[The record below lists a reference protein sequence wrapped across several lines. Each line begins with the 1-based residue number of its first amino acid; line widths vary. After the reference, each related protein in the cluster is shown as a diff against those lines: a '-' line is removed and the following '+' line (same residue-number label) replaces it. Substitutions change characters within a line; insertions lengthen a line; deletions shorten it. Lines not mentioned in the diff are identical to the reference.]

1 MDLVYPIR
9 LRRRIAVFLAVCAVT
24 VGLTTRL
31 AAQSTGRAAHSKAL
45 IVSEI
50 RDSERTQLQGNIAPL
65 FKGMVDQGQAPS
77 DLKLDK
83 MILVLKRSADKQ
95 AALDRLV
102 TAQQNAK
109 SSSYHQWLTPQSFGA
124 QFGADSADIKSLSN
138 WLMSYGFSID
148 QVPQSHDFIVFS
160 GTNAQLQLAFQT
172 SMHTIRES
180 ATGKV
185 HYEART
191 EPTLPSALVSAVGGF
206 ARLSSLSFTPL
217 HINYGL
223 VHINR
228 NTGQLTVD
236 PKGYT
241 DRSGTTIKPDINIAF
256 GADNIYHAVGPFDF
270 GTMYNV
276 QPLWDAGI
284 DGTGQSVAVVAK
296 SDIDLNDVALFR
308 KNFNL
313 PDANVEVVYA
323 GAKPG
328 YTSSEGEALLDAQWS
343 GAIAPKAKVYVV
355 TADDTTTTDG
365 LFLDFLYAIDNNLA
379 PVLSVSWGA
388 CELGLT
394 AYGHSYVSSLW
405 QQASAQGISVL
416 VSSGDAGSAACDQ
429 GYTYAENGLQVN
441 GMAST
446 IYDTAVGGTDLYG
459 TYTDPTRYWATSNN
473 PTTLQSA
480 LSYVSE
486 APWNDSCGNPL
497 ILDKYQKKGYA
508 DATLEALCN
517 DSTVKSK
524 VLITA
529 GGGGGKSN
537 CTVSDNSDP
546 SSCSGGHDKPGWQSG
561 VTGIPADGKRNLP
574 DISFFS
580 GDGVW
585 GSFYVYCQ
593 SSASSTG
600 TCNLDNPYDVQYMA
614 AGGTSFAAPAFA
626 GAVALLNQK
635 MGAAQGLINP
645 SLYKLAAKQYS
656 TSYGLSNCNGSA
668 GYDDASCVFHDVT
681 LGGIAMPCYEGST
694 DCQVSDTNNDSYGV
708 LEGWSSNAG
717 YDLATGIGSANIANL
732 VNNWSKAVNYFNAS
746 TTTISLNQSTYVYGQ
761 DRGGTITVAAASG
774 VTGQPSGDTSVT
786 TNGYGNGPFTLNSG
800 TATFS
805 VLGLTPG
812 THSIKANYAGDTS
825 FSASVSDATNITIT
839 KADTALTMM
848 GSRNTVKYGE
858 SLTLTAQVSSSSVGN
873 SPTGVLVFT
882 NQTTGKIL
890 GTVVVTAVDGAS
902 VATVQGSLTVAGS
915 QLASGLNQFVVSYA
929 GDSNYNAPT
938 AATVTA
944 NYTSA
949 FSLTTTST
957 ALSVPAD
964 GSANLNL
971 TLASNSGALTSGVIF
986 SCPSNLPS
994 GLSCV
999 FSPAVLPSGSTTA
1012 STTLTVYSSSKLLSA
1027 SAAKQTSHNSIPPFG
1042 KPLIAMAGLGAG
1054 FLLFRRRRALSV
1066 LVLVAVAA
1074 GWGIIG
1080 CGSSA
1085 HVQKATDTTLSASSS
1100 TLALGSSLKLTAG
1113 VAAHGGSGTPTGS
1126 VNFYESGQ
1134 QIGSGVLSV
1143 GAASMSTSSLSV
1155 GNHAITAVYSGDT
1168 EYNVSSS
1175 AVANTDVTYSYNL
1188 TITAQDGD
1196 GNSSAVIIP
1205 VTVH

>member
-1 MDLVYPIR
+1 M
-9 LRRRIAVFLAVCAVT
+9 RRRIAVFLAACAVT
-24 VGLTTRL
+24 AGLTTGL
-31 AAQSTGRAAHSKAL
+31 AAQSKSSAKHSKAL

-65 FKGMVDQGQAPS
+65 ATGMVDQGQASS

-83 MILVLKRSADKQ
+83 MILVLKRSSDKQ

-109 SSSYHQWLTPQSFGA
+109 SSSYHRWLTPQSFGA
-124 QFGADSADIKSLSN
+124 QFGADAADITTLSN

-148 QVPQSHDFIVFS
+148 QVPQSRDFIVFS
-160 GTNAQLQLAFQT
+160 GTNAQLQQAFQT
-172 SMHTIRES
+172 SMHNVKES

-191 EPTLPSALVSAVGGF
+191 EPTLPNALVSAVGGF
-206 ARLSSLSFTPL
+206 ARLSNLSFKPM
-217 HINYGL
+217 HVDYGL

-228 NTGQLTVD
+228 NTGKLTVD

-241 DRSGTTIKPDINIAF
+241 DRSGSSIKPDINITF
-256 GADNIYHAVGPFDF
+256 GSGNTYHAVGPFDF
-270 GTMYNV
+270 GTIYNV

-296 SDIDLNDVALFR
+296 SDIDLNDVTLFR

-343 GAIAPKAKVYVV
+343 GAIAPKAKVFVV

-379 PVLSVSWGA
+379 PVLSVSWGS

-394 AYGHSYVSSLW
+394 TYGHSYVSSLW

-429 GYTYAENGLQVN
+429 NYTYAAYGLQVN

-459 TYTDPTRYWATSNN
+459 SYTDPTRYWATNN
-473 PTTLQSA
+473 NSTTLQSA

-497 ILDKYQKKGYA
+497 VLKAYQKKGYT
-508 DATLEALCN
+508 DATVEALCN
-517 DSTVKSK
+517 DSALQSK
-524 VLITA
+524 VLTTA

-537 CTVSDNSDP
+537 CTVSDNTNS

-561 VTGIPADGKRNLP
+561 VTGIPADGKRDLP

-585 GSFYVYCQ
+585 GSFYVYCE

-600 TCNLDNPYDVQYMA
+600 TCNLDDPNDVQYMA
-614 AGGTSFAAPAFA
+614 AGGTSFAAPALA

-635 MGAAQGLINP
+635 MGTAQGLINP
-645 SLYKLAAKQYS
+645 SLYKLAAKEYS
-656 TSYGLSNCNGSA
+656 TSNGLSNCDGSA
-668 GYDDASCVFHDVT
+668 GNDDASCVFHDVT
-681 LGGIAMPCYEGST
+681 LGGIAMPCYVGST
-694 DCQVSDTNNDSYGV
+694 DCQVNDTKNDSYGIT
-708 LEGWSSNAG
+708 EGWSSNAG

-732 VNNWSKAVNYFNAS
+732 VNNWSKAANYFNAS
-746 TTTISLNQSTYVYGQ
+746 TTTISPAQSTYAYGQ
-761 DRGGTITVAAASG
+761 DLGGTITVAAASG
-774 VTGQPSGDTSVT
+774 VTGQPSGDTSVI

-805 VLGLTPG
+805 VMGLTPG
-812 THSIKANYAGDTS
+812 THSIKASYAGDTS
-825 FSASVSDATNITIT
+825 FSASTSDATSITIT
-839 KADTALTMM
+839 KADTTLALT

-858 SLTLTAQVSSSSVGN
+858 SLTLTALVSSSSVG
-873 SPTGVLVFT
+873 SAQTGTLVFT
-882 NQTTGKIL
+882 NQTTGKTL
-890 GTVVVTAVDGAS
+890 GTVAVTALDGAS
-902 VATVQGSLTVAGS
+902 VASGQGSLTVAGS
-915 QLASGLNQFVVSYA
+915 QLASGTNQFVVSYA
-929 GDSNYNAPT
+929 GDSNYNPPA

-944 NYTSA
+944 SYTSA
-949 FSLTTTST
+949 FTLTTTST

-964 GSANLNL
+964 GSASVNLAL
-971 TLASNSGALTSGVIF
+971 VSNTGALTSGVTF

-1027 SAAKQTSHNSIPPFG
+1027 SANKQVSSNSLS
-1042 KPLIAMAGLGAG
+1042 PLGAPLLAAGCLGAG
-1054 FLLFRRRRALSV
+1054 LLFFRRRRALAI
-1066 LVLVAVAA
+1066 LVLVGVAA
-1074 GWGIIG
+1074 GLGISG
-1080 CGSSA
+1080 CGSST
-1085 HVQKATDTTLSASSS
+1085 HVLKATDTTLSASSS
-1100 TLALGSSLKLTAG
+1100 SLALGNSLKLTAG
-1113 VAAHGGSGTPTGS
+1113 VTARSGKGTPTGS
-1126 VNFYESGQ
+1126 ITFYESGQ
-1134 QIGSGVLSV
+1134 KIGSGTLSA
-1143 GAASMSTSSLSV
+1143 GAANMSTSSLSV

-1175 AVANTDVTYSYNL
+1175 AVVNTGVTYSYNL
-1188 TITAQDGD
+1188 TITAQDGN
-1196 GNSSAVIIP
+1196 GNSSAVTVP

>member
-1 MDLVYPIR
+1 MDLAYLIR
-9 LRRRIAVFLAVCAVT
+9 RWIAVFLATCTVT
-24 VGLTTRL
+24 AGLTTGL
-31 AAQSTGRAAHSKAL
+31 AAQSTGSATHKTAL

-65 FKGMVDQGQAPS
+65 STGMVDQGQAS
-77 DLKLDK
+77 SELKLDK

-124 QFGADSADIKSLSN
+124 QFGADPADITSLSN
-138 WLMSYGFSID
+138 WLTSYGFRID
-148 QVPQSHDFIVFS
+148 QVPQSGDFIVFS
-160 GTNAQLQLAFQT
+160 GTNAQLLQAFQT
-172 SMHTIRES
+172 SMHTVRES

-191 EPTLPSALVSAVGGF
+191 EPTLPSALVAAVGGF
-206 ARLSSLSFTPL
+206 ARLSNLSFKPMHT
-217 HINYGL
+217 NYGL

-241 DRSGTTIKPDINIAF
+241 DRSGTSIKPDINITF
-256 GADNIYHAVGPFDF
+256 GSGNSYHAVGPADF
-270 GTMYNV
+270 GTIYNV

-284 DGTGQSVAVVAK
+284 DGTGQSLAVVAK
-296 SDIDLNDVALFR
+296 SDIDLNDVTLFR

-328 YTSSEGEALLDAQWS
+328 YTSSESEALLDAQWS

-379 PVLSVSWGA
+379 PVLSVSWGS

-394 AYGHSYVSSLW
+394 TYGHTYVSSLW

-429 GYTYAENGLQVN
+429 GSTYASYGLEVN

-446 IYDTAVGGTDLYG
+446 VYDTAVGGTDLYG
-459 TYTDPTRYWATSNN
+459 SYTDPTRYWATSNN

-497 ILDKYQKKGYA
+497 ILGKYQKLGYE
-508 DATLEALCN
+508 DATVEALCN
-517 DSTVKSK
+517 DSAAQSE
-524 VLITA
+524 VLTTA

-537 CTVSDNSDP
+537 CTVNDNTDP

-561 VTGIPADGKRNLP
+561 VTGIPADGKRDLP
-574 DISFFS
+574 DISFFA

-600 TCNLDNPYDVQYMA
+600 TCNLDDPNDVQYMA
-614 AGGTSFAAPAFA
+614 AGGTSFSAPAFA

-635 MGAAQGLINP
+635 MGTTQGLINP

-656 TSYGLSNCNGSA
+656 TSDGLSNCDGSA
-668 GYDDASCVFHDVT
+668 GSDDVSCVFHDVT
-681 LGGIAMPCYEGST
+681 LGGIAMPCYVGST
-694 DCQVSDTNNDSYGV
+694 DCQVNDTNDDNYGIT
-708 LEGWSSNAG
+708 EGWSTNAG

-732 VNNWSKAVNYFNAS
+732 VNNWSKAANYFNAS
-746 TTTISLNQSTYVYGQ
+746 TTTISPSQSTYVYGQ
-761 DRGGTITVAAASG
+761 TLGGTITVAAASG
-774 VTGQPSGDTSVT
+774 VTGQPSGDTSVIS
-786 TNGYGNGPFTLNSG
+786 NGYGNGPFTLSSG

-812 THSIKANYAGDTS
+812 THSINARYAGDTS
-825 FSASVSDATNITIT
+825 FSGSVSDTTSITII
-839 KADTALTMM
+839 KADTTLTMT
-848 GSRNTVKYGE
+848 GSRSSIKYGE
-858 SLTLTAQVSSSSVGN
+858 NLTLTAQVSSSSEGN
-873 SPTGVLVFT
+873 AQTGTLVFT
-882 NQTTGKIL
+882 NQTTGKTL
-890 GTVVVTAVDGAS
+890 GTVAVTAIDGAS

-915 QLASGLNQFVVSYA
+915 QLASGTNQFVVSYA
-929 GDSNYNAPT
+929 GDSNYNAP
-938 AATVTA
+938 ASATVTA

-949 FSLTTTST
+949 FTLTTTST

-964 GSANLNL
+964 GSASVNLA
-971 TLASNSGALTSGVIF
+971 LASNAGAIASGVTF

-1012 STTLTVYSSSKLLSA
+1012 STTLTVYSSSKLLTAGAMKQVSSNSFSPLEA
-1027 SAAKQTSHNSIPPFG
+1027 PLLAAG
-1042 KPLIAMAGLGAG
+1042 GLGAG
-1054 FLLFRRRRALSV
+1054 LLFFRRRRALAAFV
-1066 LVLVAVAA
+1066 LAGVVAGMGVL
-1074 GWGIIG
+1074 G
-1080 CGSSA
+1080 CGSA
-1085 HVQKATDTTLSASSS
+1085 THIPKATDTTLSASSS
-1100 TLALGSSLKLTAG
+1100 SLALGNSLKLTAG
-1113 VAAHGGSGTPTGS
+1113 VSARNGKGTPTGS
-1126 VNFYESGQ
+1126 VTFYESGQ
-1134 QIGSGVLSV
+1134 QIGSGALSA
-1143 GAASMSTSSLSV
+1143 GTASMSTSSLSV
-1155 GNHAITAVYSGDT
+1155 GSHALTAVYSGDT
-1168 EYNVSSS
+1168 GYNVSSS
-1175 AVANTDVTYSYNL
+1175 AVVNTDVTYSYNL
-1188 TITAQDGD
+1188 TITAQDGN
-1196 GNSSAVIIP
+1196 GNTSAVTLP